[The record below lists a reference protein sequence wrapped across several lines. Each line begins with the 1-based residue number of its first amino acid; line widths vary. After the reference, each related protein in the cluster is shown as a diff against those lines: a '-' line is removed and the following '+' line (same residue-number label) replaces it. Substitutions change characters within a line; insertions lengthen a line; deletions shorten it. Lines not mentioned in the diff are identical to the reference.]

1 MKYPKGFSRW
11 NAMEQELWLVN
22 KLQEVHELENQIK
35 ITLGKI
41 RGGEILIFK
50 EVDRLDLLEMKDE
63 N

>member
-22 KLQEVHELENQIK
+22 KLQNVYSVEKEIK
-35 ITLGKI
+35 ITLAKL

>member
-1 MKYPKGFSRW
+1 MKYPKNFGKW
-11 NAMEQELWLVN
+11 NASEQESWLVS
-22 KLQEVHELENQIK
+22 KLQEVYQLENQIK
-35 ITLGKI
+35 ITLAKI